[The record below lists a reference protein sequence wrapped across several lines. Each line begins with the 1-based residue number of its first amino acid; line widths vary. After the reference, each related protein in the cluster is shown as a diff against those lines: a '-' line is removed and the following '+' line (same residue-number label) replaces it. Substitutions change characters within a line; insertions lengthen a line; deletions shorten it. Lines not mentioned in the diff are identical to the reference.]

1 MSGMVSLILLSGGLS
16 TRFGSP
22 KALASW
28 RAVPLIVHLQNTLLS
43 TNLDEI
49 IVVLGAYADQIK
61 PFLLKHNKIKV
72 VYNKD
77 YKLGQ
82 TSSFKAGLQNVLPSG
97 QAVGLLPVD
106 FPLIQ
111 TQTLNIIVEEFLRT
125 QPLILVPTF
134 EAKKGH
140 PPFFSLALR
149 EKILNMPDDLGLNSI
164 LYNHPTD
171 VKTVPVDDQGVLLSF
186 NTVQEF
192 ETIHK
197 KII

>member
-1 MSGMVSLILLSGGLS
+1 MVSLILLSGGLS

-28 RAVPLIVHLQNTLLS
+28 RGVPLIVHLQNTLLS

-82 TSSFKAGLQNVLPSG
+82 TSSFKAGLQNVLPSKK
-97 QAVGLLPVD
+97 AVGLLPVD
-106 FPLIQ
+106 FPLIK
-111 TQTLNIIVEEFLRT
+111 TQTLNILVEEFLRR

-134 EAKKGH
+134 EDKKGH
-140 PPFFSLALR
+140 PPFFSIALR
-149 EKILNMPDDLGLNSI
+149 DEILNLPDDMGLNVI
-164 LYNHPTD
+164 LHKHQEH
-171 VKTVPVDDQGVLLSF
+171 VKTVRVEDQGVLLSF

-192 ETIHK
+192 QNLNK